1 MYWPVTNSSK
11 VVLYLGELEEL
22 LELTQPTEWPAIISP
37 LFYRISCCLMSP
49 HFQVCG
55 ALGSSANV
63 IPCGTSCNSC
73 ELTVHSF

>member
-11 VVLYLGELEEL
+11 IVLFLGELEEL
-22 LELTQPTEWPAIISP
+22 LELTQPTEWPAIIDP

-55 ALGSSANV
+55 QELQHCGGNRNAVLPSCGSV
-63 IPCGTSCNSC
+63 C
-73 ELTVHSF
+73 